1 MIILS
6 YTLFLLYIFGK
17 LYYNNTREKRKEEE
31 NMNYETKELK
41 EGIHLH
47 QINTE
52 DFKTN
57 LYAVFL
63 ATPLKR
69 ENVTKD
75 ALLTAILRRGT
86 ANIPSQ
92 NLISQKLEEMYG
104 ASFDCG
110 VEKTGDNHIIK
121 FYLETIS
128 EEFLPEKENLEEKCL
143 SILFDIIFNP
153 LIEQNGFKKEYME
166 GEKENIRQIIEAKI
180 DNKARYALDRCVE
193 EMFKEEPYGL
203 YKYGYVEDLEKITP
217 EDLYTYYKELISKC
231 KIDIFCS
238 GRMEQEQT
246 KKIVENNDQIEKI
259 KPRKAEYVINNEQT
273 EETKTKEE
281 QTVQEHMQ
289 VGQGKLVLG
298 LSINSTQA
306 DARFATSVYNAILG
320 GGANSK
326 LFQNVREKESL
337 AYTASSNYVRQKNSI
352 FIRCGIEIEN
362 EEKALETIKKQLE
375 DMKQGNFSEEDMKN
389 AKKLITESVTGIP
402 AQQDTEIT
410 YYYGQELS
418 DTFTSLEQYIEKINQ
433 VTKEQVVEIANKT
446 LINTIYFLRD

>member
-1 MIILS
+1 
-6 YTLFLLYIFGK
+6 
-17 LYYNNTREKRKEEE
+17 
-31 NMNYETKELK
+31 MNYVTKELK
-41 EGIHLH
+41 EGINLH

-52 DFKTN
+52 NFKTN

-75 ALLTAILRRGT
+75 ALLTAVLRRGT

-143 SILFDIIFNP
+143 SILFDIILNP
-153 LIEQNGFKKEYME
+153 LIEENGFKKEYVE
-166 GEKENIRQIIEAKI
+166 GEKQNIKQIIQSKI
-180 DNKARYALDRCVE
+180 DNKTRYALDRCIE
-193 EMFKEEPYGL
+193 EMFKTEPYGL
-203 YKYGYVEDLEKITP
+203 YKYGYIEDLENITP
-217 EDLYTYYKELISKC
+217 ENLYTYYKELISKC

-238 GRMEQEQT
+238 GILPNEQT
-246 KKIVENNDQIEKI
+246 EEIIKNNKQVQNLQE
-259 KPRKAEYVINNEQT
+259 RKAEYIINNEQT
-273 EETKTKEE
+273 EEVKVE
-281 QTVQEHMQ
+281 QEQKVEEHMQ
-289 VGQGKLVLG
+289 VGQGKLVIG
-298 LSINSTQA
+298 LRVNSTKEN
-306 DARFATSVYNAILG
+306 ARFATSVYNAILG

-337 AYTASSNYVRQKNSI
+337 AYTAASNYVRQKNSI

-362 EEKALETIKKQLE
+362 EKKALETIKKQLE
-375 DMKQGNFSEEDMKN
+375 DMKQGEFSDEDIQN
-389 AKKLITESVTGIP
+389 AKKLIIESVKGIKTE
-402 AQQDTEIT
+402 QDTEIT

-418 DTFTSLEQYIEKINQ
+418 DTFTTQEQYIEKINQ
-433 VTKEQVVEIANKT
+433 ITKEQIIEIANQT
-446 LINTIYFLRD
+446 VINIIYFLRD